1 MPGVFH
7 ARQLVRGGWWIY
19 YPHAAPRRHWA
30 RRSFS
35 AGVTLRGMAGVT
47 VDPTAAPN
55 VPISRFDG
63 GGNDTELH
71 GSIQIMI
78 IRINNW
84 IYQRLNYQTEVL
96 DERFR
101 G

>member
-1 MPGVFH
+1 MDILP
-7 ARQLVRGGWWIY
+7 
-19 YPHAAPRRHWA
+19 PRRAQKVLGAAFVLRWGNT
-30 RRSFS
+30 
-35 AGVTLRGMAGVT
+35 AGHGGGH
-47 VDPTAAPN
+47 
-55 VPISRFDG
+55 SRPDSGPKCADIAIDG

-78 IRINNW
+78 IIINNW